1 MFTYK
6 KSRFRGWRDD
16 RHEREEDLTFEEWR
30 SIFFSRI
37 ADLSILTLYD
47 ELATVKALAA
57 NASHGHR
64 SENIQLRPFV
74 RGADQKR
81 IPFSIQQIPIFAR
94 DPFLV
99 AS

>member
-1 MFTYK
+1 MTDVK
-6 KSRFRGWRDD
+6 GKRIWRLKSAGR
-16 RHEREEDLTFEEWR
+16 
-30 SIFFSRI
+30 FFSRI

-57 NASHGHR
+57 NASHGRR